1 MMASKKIS
9 DALEELER
17 KRKLGEINTLEFYF
31 GLLNIVKLL
40 EEELR
45 KENLSENQIKKQI
58 PFIITFIKTQVREL
72 KSRGN

>member
-1 MMASKKIS
+1 MASKKIS